1 MSLLDNRLQAVLSLV
16 PEGSVLLDVG
26 TDHCKLPAEGL
37 RSGRLAE
44 AFASDLREGPLQA
57 AKKQLGELGMAAQI
71 PLFLSDGLR
80 DVPKDVLTRLT
91 AVSIAGMGGEAIR
104 QILGEAPVEPPL
116 WILQPMSAIYEL
128 LDFLAAA
135 GYAVEQGVLARE
147 DEKFYRAFTARK
159 TGVPYPA
166 DYFGMHR
173 GDPLYL
179 PYLEREERRT
189 AAALAGLRSARSPD
203 PARIKAAETLLQSI
217 RRAML

>member
-1 MSLLDNRLQAVLSLV
+1 MKRSS
-16 PEGSVLLDVG
+16 GVLLPVSALPSPHGIG
-26 TDHCKLPAEGL
+26 TFG
-37 RSGRLAE
+37 AE
-44 AFASDLREGPLQA
+44 AYRF
-57 AKKQLGELGMAAQI
+57 I
-71 PLFLSDGLR
+71 
-80 DVPKDVLTRLT
+80 
-91 AVSIAGMGGEAIR
+91 
-104 QILGEAPVEPPL
+104 
-116 WILQPMSAIYEL
+116 
-128 LDFLAAA
+128 DFLAAA

-159 TGVPYPA
+159 TGVPYPV